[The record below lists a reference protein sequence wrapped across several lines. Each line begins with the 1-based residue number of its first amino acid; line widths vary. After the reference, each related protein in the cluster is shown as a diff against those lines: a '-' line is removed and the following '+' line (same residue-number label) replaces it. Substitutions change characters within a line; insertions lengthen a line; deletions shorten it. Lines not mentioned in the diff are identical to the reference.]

1 MAGMKT
7 LFSRILFAQVV
18 AVVLALLVVSGIT
31 RASLTRGFKD
41 FLERQEATV
50 LENVAP
56 TLTGLYERRGDW
68 DFLRDNPAAWPR
80 IWRSSVSPGGG
91 PPETAGPRSGR
102 GRMRDEEAAGP
113 GADAESQLRW
123 LRAPDRRLLRE
134 RLFLVDARRIAIMDG
149 TGTGGVI
156 SPQAVVELGLGNK
169 PLKRVRLDEKAAAG
183 LKAHAFTLGP

>member
-1 MAGMKT
+1 MKT

-68 DFLRDNPAAWPR
+68 DFLRANPAAWPR
-80 IWRSSVSPGGG
+80 IWRTSVSPGGG
-91 PPETAGPRSGR
+91 PPETAGPRSGFVR
-102 GRMRDEEAAGP
+102 GGRLKLVNLTKKIQDLLAITKLLTVFETYDSEEEAVG
-113 GADAESQLRW
+113 S
-123 LRAPDRRLLRE
+123 
-134 RLFLVDARRIAIMDG
+134 F
-149 TGTGGVI
+149 
-156 SPQAVVELGLGNK
+156 
-169 PLKRVRLDEKAAAG
+169 
-183 LKAHAFTLGP
+183 